1 MGRKKTTT
9 KTKKKQKTKVKTS
22 MWYLPFLVLLI
33 LTISFGSLLFFL
45 FSNNYKEWEEEF
57 ENSEIEMFDFRDEGV
72 DLDEKILTY
81 NEIEREHA
89 FIEFNKEES
98 LYLLSMGLDESLP
111 EWVDIEKTALQ
122 ASRGNWR
129 FFVKSRALGL
139 SLPWLQ
145 ISLSKEDVQSVD
157 VYVDDIFLGDL
168 SFKNIYLNSIV
179 DNTDRGL
186 KRAIQLVNDGNFAG
200 RVFENIDLTEDSL
213 IIRSRNITS
222 F

>member
-1 MGRKKTTT
+1 MGRKKTTN
-9 KTKKKQKTKVKTS
+9 KKKQKTKSKFS
-22 MWYLPFLVLLI
+22 IWYLPFLALFILL
-33 LTISFGSLLFFL
+33 LSFSSLLFLL
-45 FSNNYKEWEEEF
+45 FWSNYKDWEEEF
-57 ENSEIEMFDFRDEGV
+57 ENSEIQIVDFKTEEI
-72 DLDEKILTY
+72 DLDEKILEY

-89 FIEFNKEES
+89 FIEFDKEES
-98 LYLLSMGLDESLP
+98 LFLLSMGLSESLP
-111 EWVDIEKTALQ
+111 EWVEIEKTALET
-122 ASRGNWR
+122 SRGNWR
-129 FFVKSRALGL
+129 FFVKSRALGV

-145 ISLSKEDVQSVD
+145 VSLSKEEVQSVD
-157 VYVDDIFLGDL
+157 VYIDDIFLGDL

-186 KRAIQLVNDGNFAG
+186 ARAIQLVNDGNFAG